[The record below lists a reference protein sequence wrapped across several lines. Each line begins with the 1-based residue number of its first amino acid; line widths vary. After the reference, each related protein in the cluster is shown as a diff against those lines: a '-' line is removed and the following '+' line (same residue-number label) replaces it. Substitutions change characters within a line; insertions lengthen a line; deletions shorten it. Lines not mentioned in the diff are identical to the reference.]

1 MQLVMLCAGRGSRL
15 PKKFRNKPK
24 CLMLLNNKNLLSYNE
39 KFIKSFKKKIIVT
52 GYRSYLLQKKSKKYN
67 FTYVI
72 NQKYKTTNMVHSL
85 FLARKKITSDVVIMY
100 GDIIFDYKIY
110 KLLKTKKNIMPI
122 NKKWFENWKKRMGLK
137 KTLNDAENLF
147 LKNNFLKEIGTK
159 IKKKKLPKYQ
169 FMGLLKLKK
178 KTYFNLMRFYKKINN
193 DKIDMTSFI
202 NLCINNN
209 KLKISVSKSSYFW
222 YEIDTISD
230 FNFAEKELKKNIK

>member
-1 MQLVMLCAGRGSRL
+1 
-15 PKKFRNKPK
+15 
-24 CLMLLNNKNLLSYNE
+24 
-39 KFIKSFKKKIIVT
+39 
-52 GYRSYLLQKKSKKYN
+52 
-67 FTYVI
+67 
-72 NQKYKTTNMVHSL
+72 
-85 FLARKKITSDVVIMY
+85 MY

-159 IKKKKLPKYQ
+159 IKKKEITKIPIYGIIKI
-169 FMGLLKLKK
+169 KK

-230 FNFAEKELKKNIK
+230 FNFAEKELKKNKK

>member
-1 MQLVMLCAGRGSRL
+1 
-15 PKKFRNKPK
+15 
-24 CLMLLNNKNLLSYNE
+24 
-39 KFIKSFKKKIIVT
+39 
-52 GYRSYLLQKKSKKYN
+52 
-67 FTYVI
+67 
-72 NQKYKTTNMVHSL
+72 
-85 FLARKKITSDVVIMY
+85 MY

-178 KTYFNLMRFYKKINN
+178 KHILT
-193 DKIDMTSFI
+193 
-202 NLCINNN
+202 
-209 KLKISVSKSSYFW
+209 
-222 YEIDTISD
+222 
-230 FNFAEKELKKNIK
+230 

>member
-1 MQLVMLCAGRGSRL
+1 
-15 PKKFRNKPK
+15 
-24 CLMLLNNKNLLSYNE
+24 
-39 KFIKSFKKKIIVT
+39 
-52 GYRSYLLQKKSKKYN
+52 
-67 FTYVI
+67 
-72 NQKYKTTNMVHSL
+72 MVHSL

-159 IKKKKLPKYQ
+159 IKKEKLPKYQ

-209 KLKISVSKSSYFW
+209 KLKINVSKSSYFW

-230 FNFAEKELKKNIK
+230 FNFAEKELKKNKK

>member
-1 MQLVMLCAGRGSRL
+1 
-15 PKKFRNKPK
+15 
-24 CLMLLNNKNLLSYNE
+24 
-39 KFIKSFKKKIIVT
+39 
-52 GYRSYLLQKKSKKYN
+52 
-67 FTYVI
+67 
-72 NQKYKTTNMVHSL
+72 
-85 FLARKKITSDVVIMY
+85 
-100 GDIIFDYKIY
+100 
-110 KLLKTKKNIMPI
+110 MPI
-122 NKKWFENWKKRMGLK
+122 NKRWFENWKKRMGLK

-209 KLKISVSKSSYFW
+209 KLKISVSKSNYFW

-230 FNFAEKELKKNIK
+230 FNFAEKELKKNKK